1 MVIDSIKTIAT
12 VELVAEA
19 VKVVKVVVEATFDQ
33 TTAITTIQETIQIH
47 YVVFRD
53 TIVNG
58 MIVHKTVQV
67 YWDWIKTETLV
78 SNGII
83 IIIKDAIIN
92 KTIITIITDIGIN
105 HKNTKRIL
113 QIIHFTII
121 TTNCISNKTQ
131 VLQHLYFNFLQ
142 HLLLKGIDIWN
153 LITMSSVSC
162 ENQIIQRHSLC
173 EWQLTHASRG
183 WIYHL

>member
-67 YWDWIKTETLV
+67 Y
-78 SNGII
+78 
-83 IIIKDAIIN
+83 
-92 KTIITIITDIGIN
+92 
-105 HKNTKRIL
+105 
-113 QIIHFTII
+113 
-121 TTNCISNKTQ
+121 
-131 VLQHLYFNFLQ
+131 
-142 HLLLKGIDIWN
+142 
-153 LITMSSVSC
+153 
-162 ENQIIQRHSLC
+162 
-173 EWQLTHASRG
+173 
-183 WIYHL
+183 